1 MIRRDRPRGRQGRF
15 DDVRRCTM
23 IVRITTNRRS
33 IAVPIAEPIRKDP
46 RYAGFARRVGLP
58 PLP

>member
-1 MIRRDRPRGRQGRF
+1 MIA
-15 DDVRRCTM
+15 
-23 IVRITTNRRS
+23 RITTNRRS